1 MRILNLTVPR
11 PDWGVDPGIFLG
23 MTEMSV
29 EIVPYRPEHAGRF
42 ESLNRLWLEQYGLM
56 EPSDAAQIA
65 DPKSH
70 FLDRG
75 GEIIVA
81 LHQGEVV
88 GTCVAVPHGPGEFEI
103 AKLAVDPAVRGQ
115 GIARRLVERSL
126 EFIRSQG
133 VTRVALVS
141 NSQLLPALRLYESL
155 GFKYLPV
162 PEVREYQTAD
172 IYMALE
178 L

>member
-1 MRILNLTVPR
+1 
-11 PDWGVDPGIFLG
+11 
-23 MTEMSV
+23 MTEINV
-29 EIVPYRPEHAGRF
+29 EIVPYRPEHSGRF

-56 EPSDAAQIA
+56 EPSDAAQIS
-65 DPKSH
+65 DPKTH

-75 GEIIVA
+75 GEILVA
-81 LHQGEVV
+81 LLDGEVV
-88 GTCVAVPHGPGEFEI
+88 GTCVAVPHGVGEFEI

-126 EFIRSQG
+126 EFIRAQG
-133 VTRVALVS
+133 IRRVVLVS
-141 NSQLLPALRLYESL
+141 NSQLQAALRLYESL
-155 GFKYLPV
+155 GFRYLPV
-162 PEVREYQTAD
+162 PEIREYETAD